1 MEKFFKTQLCWLKDQ
16 CHYDPHNNTDR
27 MLLAFIMV
35 PLIQKELDIFR
46 EKVWNTHRIRAQKDT
61 LLPDGVPEHIYNFP
75 EQYNLEECGFAVT
88 EEQLQEA
95 ATESGVL
102 QVPDDFLT
110 EEFRAECERLIP
122 DNDTIKP
129 DEWTNAY
136 LYLKEKCTLS
146 M

>member
-1 MEKFFKTQLCWLKDQ
+1 
-16 CHYDPHNNTDR
+16 

-46 EKVWNTHRIRAQKDT
+46 EKVWNTHRIRAQKDK

-75 EQYNLEECGFAVT
+75 EQYNLEECFAVT

-136 LYLKEKCTLS
+136 
-146 M
+146 

>member
-1 MEKFFKTQLCWLKDQ
+1 MKQIVGSVRQAGRQVASTDDYSINWRYYTKSLKRQ
-16 CHYDPHNNTDR
+16 FP
-27 MLLAFIMV
+27 FIS
-35 PLIQKELDIFR
+35 
-46 EKVWNTHRIRAQKDT
+46 TT
-61 LLPDGVPEHIYNFP
+61 
-75 EQYNLEECGFAVT
+75 GFAVT

-95 ATESGVL
+95 ATEPGVL
-102 QVPDDFLT
+102 QFPDDFLT